1 MRSATMIRSLAVT
14 GALAAA
20 LAAVAPPAIA
30 QDKQPAVKP
39 IRGDTP
45 IPETNHSGTY
55 RMERHDRA
63 LPRNYP
69 QQPPVIPHNVKG
81 YQITRNVNMCMVCHA
96 KTAAPTTG
104 ATPVGKSHYVDRD
117 GKEWPNIS
125 TRRYFCLQCHIPQ
138 FDADPLVS
146 NTFKPAQ

>member
-1 MRSATMIRSLAVT
+1 MRSVTMIRSLAVT

-20 LAAVAPPAIA
+20 LAAVALPAIA

>member
-1 MRSATMIRSLAVT
+1 MIRSLAVT

-20 LAAVAPPAIA
+20 LAAVALPAIA

-39 IRGDTP
+39 IRVDTP

-69 QQPPVIPHNVKG
+69 QQPPLIPHNVKG

>member
-1 MRSATMIRSLAVT
+1 MIRTLVLAAV
-14 GALAAA
+14 LAAA
-20 LAAVAPPAIA
+20 APAAPA
-30 QDKQPAVKP
+30 QEKQAPAVKP

-45 IPETNHSGTY
+45 IPETNRSGTY
-55 RMERHDRA
+55 RAERHDRA
-63 LPRNYP
+63 VPRNYA
-69 QQPPVIPHNVKG
+69 QQPPVIPHNIKG
-81 YQITRNVNMCMVCHA
+81 YQITKNVNMCMACHA

-104 ATPVGKSHYVDRD
+104 ATPVGKSHYLDRD
-117 GKEWPNIS
+117 GKDSPNIS

>member
-1 MRSATMIRSLAVT
+1 MTTTGRFVLVCVLAVLVPCA
-14 GALAAA
+14 GAQ
-20 LAAVAPPAIA
+20 AP
-30 QDKQPAVKP
+30 QPAVKP

-45 IPETNHSGTY
+45 IPESNHSGTY

-63 LPRNYP
+63 VPRNYP
-69 QQPPVIPHNVKG
+69 QQPPVIPHNIKG
-81 YQITRNVNMCMVCHA
+81 YQITRNVNMCLVCHA

-117 GKEWPNIS
+117 GKDYSPSIS
-125 TRRYFCLQCHIPQ
+125 TRRYFCLQCHVPQ

>member
-1 MRSATMIRSLAVT
+1 MIRNLVV
-14 GALAAA
+14 AAA
-20 LAAVAPPAIA
+20 LAAAFSTMTVPAFAQSTPP
-30 QDKQPAVKP
+30 PVVKP

-45 IPETNHSGTY
+45 IPESNHSGTY

-63 LPRNYP
+63 VPRNYP
-69 QQPPVIPHNVKG
+69 QQPPIIPHNIKG
-81 YQITRNVNMCMVCHA
+81 YQITKNVNMCMACHA

-104 ATPVGKSHYVDRD
+104 ATPVGKSHYLDRD
-117 GKEWPNIS
+117 GKDSPNIS